1 MMLILPG
8 VAFIPFEAN
17 DLREIDHLCI
27 LQ

>member
-17 DLREIDHLCI
+17 DLREINHWCI
-27 LQ
+27 L